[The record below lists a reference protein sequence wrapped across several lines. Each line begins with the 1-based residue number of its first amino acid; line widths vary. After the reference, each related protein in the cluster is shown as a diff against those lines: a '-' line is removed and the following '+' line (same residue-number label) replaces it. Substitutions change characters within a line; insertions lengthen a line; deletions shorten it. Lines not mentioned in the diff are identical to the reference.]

1 MVFRQAKWD
10 EKLLFEYRIE
20 REKEE
25 IELLPESLRRK
36 ELALPNLSELE
47 VVRHFTR
54 LSQISYGIDVG
65 PVPLGSCTM
74 KYNPKIAARILQ
86 SSKLRNM
93 HPSLL
98 LAGGARG
105 LLRIIYE
112 LQEWFKEITGMDACS
127 LQPPAGASG
136 ELSGVLM
143 IKAYHR
149 DRKDELRDEMIVPD
163 SAHGSNPASSAM
175 GGFKVV
181 RIQTN
186 ERGNVDVNALR
197 NAAGRKTAGL
207 MLTNPNTLGLFEE
220 EIKEISSIV
229 HSSGGLLYY
238 DGANLN
244 GIIGIARPG
253 DMGFDIVHLNLHKT
267 FGSPHGGGGPGAGA
281 VCAKGELAKYLPGY
295 LIEEENGEFVWRTPE
310 KSIGNVLSTLGN
322 IPGMIY
328 AYAFILA
335 YGEDIWKVAV
345 HSSLNTNYFL
355 SLLKELNIIELPYD
369 PNRFR
374 KHEAVISLKRLA
386 EETGATADD
395 AAKFLLDRGLHA
407 PTIYFPLIVDEA
419 MMFEFTETES
429 AETVKMYVEAL
440 RDFVTIAQRN
450 REKIKELPLN
460 TSSRKLD
467 LVRANHP
474 QTLKPSIVYGVD
486 NAKQRSV

>member
-181 RIQTN
+181 RIQ
-186 ERGNVDVNALR
+186 
-197 NAAGRKTAGL
+197 
-207 MLTNPNTLGLFEE
+207 
-220 EIKEISSIV
+220 
-229 HSSGGLLYY
+229 
-238 DGANLN
+238 
-244 GIIGIARPG
+244 
-253 DMGFDIVHLNLHKT
+253 
-267 FGSPHGGGGPGAGA
+267 
-281 VCAKGELAKYLPGY
+281 
-295 LIEEENGEFVWRTPE
+295 
-310 KSIGNVLSTLGN
+310 
-322 IPGMIY
+322 
-328 AYAFILA
+328 
-335 YGEDIWKVAV
+335 
-345 HSSLNTNYFL
+345 
-355 SLLKELNIIELPYD
+355 
-369 PNRFR
+369 
-374 KHEAVISLKRLA
+374 
-386 EETGATADD
+386 
-395 AAKFLLDRGLHA
+395 
-407 PTIYFPLIVDEA
+407 
-419 MMFEFTETES
+419 
-429 AETVKMYVEAL
+429 
-440 RDFVTIAQRN
+440 
-450 REKIKELPLN
+450 
-460 TSSRKLD
+460 
-467 LVRANHP
+467 
-474 QTLKPSIVYGVD
+474 
-486 NAKQRSV
+486 